1 MSVIIEKVPNWKI
14 SYDVCCLMKNGGNSL
29 LSPLLLNL
37 SN

>member
-1 MSVIIEKVPNWKI
+1 MSGIIEKVPNWKI
-14 SYDVCCLMKNGGNSL
+14 SYDVCYVIKSGGNSL